1 MSISMSAV
9 VAHEDDRR
17 VVRKD
22 RDAEHNFLPDFAWAA
37 AGGGVALVV
46 STLVLMLSASLG
58 GGSPLSTF
66 GRELAAAFLA
76 GFLVVLVARSL
87 TARSH

>member
-1 MSISMSAV
+1 MPAAL
-9 VAHEDDRR
+9 AHGDGRGIVRDRR
-17 VVRKD
+17 
-22 RDAEHNFLPDFAWAA
+22 DADHNFLPDFAWATIGGVVLVVCTLIVMLTA
-37 AGGGVALVV
+37 SFGGGPPI
-46 STLVLMLSASLG
+46 SAY
-58 GGSPLSTF
+58 

>member
-1 MSISMSAV
+1 MPSSMAAV
-9 VAHEDDRR
+9 VAHEDDRH
-17 VVRKD
+17 VVRSD

-46 STLVLMLSASLG
+46 CTLIVMLTALSG
-58 GGSPLSTF
+58 GGSPISAY

-87 TARSH
+87 TVRSH

>member
-1 MSISMSAV
+1 MSAV
-9 VAHEDDRR
+9 VAHEDDRH
-17 VVRKD
+17 VVREV

-46 STLVLMLSASLG
+46 CTLILKLTASLG
-58 GGSPLSTF
+58 GGAPISAY